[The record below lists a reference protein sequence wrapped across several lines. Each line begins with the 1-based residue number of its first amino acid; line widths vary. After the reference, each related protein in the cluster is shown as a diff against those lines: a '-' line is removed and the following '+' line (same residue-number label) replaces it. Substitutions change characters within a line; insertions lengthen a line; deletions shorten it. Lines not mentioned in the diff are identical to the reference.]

1 LISPQ
6 SLTAYFGLLSVG
18 KATPATKTIVIS
30 AAAGATGST
39 VCQIAKNVLGIQ
51 KVIGITGSAEKCNV
65 LTTHCGCDISLNY
78 KDSDFVEK
86 LKSATTEYIDI
97 FFDNVGGNVLDSVLE
112 RMAKNGRVVSCGS
125 VSSYDGRGNESAVSM
140 ESWSLV
146 VSYILARKKKR
157 KDIC

>member
-1 LISPQ
+1 M
-6 SLTAYFGLLSVG
+6 TAYIGLLTVG

-78 KDSDFVEK
+78 KDPDFVEK
-86 LKSATTEYIDI
+86 LKGATTEYIDL
-97 FFDNVGGNVLDSVLE
+97 FFDNVGGFVLDSVLE

-125 VSSYDGRGNESAVSM
+125 VSSYDGENTSAVSM
-140 ESWSLV
+140 QSWSLV
-146 VSYILARKKKR
+146 VSYIPLPRENQRMLK
-157 KDIC
+157 